1 MNAQEF
7 YDLGCL
13 HQQKGNLQEAL
24 SCYMQ
29 AIELDPNSP
38 AVEAKKILDSIFNFY
53 CKDIYN
59 PQFRNE

>member
-1 MNAQEF
+1 MKNAQEF

-59 PQFRNE
+59 P